1 MLDIIDDIR
10 DIILKKKLI
19 IISFF
24 IIIVFGLLFGSIYIT
39 ILKASDKKDLM
50 TNVSNYF
57 DLYKNID
64 FSSKIDIFKVSLI
77 KNIIYFIILWGVGIS
92 IIGIPI
98 IYIMIYYKSFLMG
111 FSIACIFARY
121 KVGGLLKILFYI
133 FPGKILILI
142 LSIIIGVFGV
152 NLSIKLVN
160 TFFKKER
167 LNFNSFRGKYTLL
180 LLFSIILSVIA
191 SLIDAFLLPILYN
204 LI

>member
-77 KNIIYFIILWGVGIS
+77 KNII
-92 IIGIPI
+92 
-98 IYIMIYYKSFLMG
+98 
-111 FSIACIFARY
+111 
-121 KVGGLLKILFYI
+121 
-133 FPGKILILI
+133 
-142 LSIIIGVFGV
+142 
-152 NLSIKLVN
+152 
-160 TFFKKER
+160 
-167 LNFNSFRGKYTLL
+167 
-180 LLFSIILSVIA
+180 
-191 SLIDAFLLPILYN
+191 
-204 LI
+204 